1 MEYFIGSLS
10 TFLTLLFCIRFF
22 LNDKDFKAKPNRFKY
37 IQSHIYEIVKPL
49 LPDIE
54 FVKKKPNR
62 QSSKHEDSTNVKVI
76 ILENKAYWIKDNL
89 FYAAEMNNNKIDPD
103 STKVLDIMSMD
114 KVQLDKMLFIVDRL
128 RDGK

>member
-10 TFLTLLFCIRFF
+10 TFLTLFFCIRFF
-22 LNDKDFKAKPNRFKY
+22 LNDKDFKQKPNRFKY
-37 IQSHIYEIVKPL
+37 SQSHIYEIVKPL

-62 QSSKHEDSTNVKVI
+62 QSSKHEESTNVKVI